1 MKKTMKTK
9 ASMVLALAL
18 ISGMSAS
25 AMAGKCTNATDLS
38 FVSGVGDYK
47 IDLTNMVIR
56 ESYDTSGYE
65 VTFDGITEVKIGTTT
80 LSRENWAW
88 GDSTVK
94 DYGGGNRDV
103 LPHLYLKSLP
113 EFGKHTLHIKA
124 MSSSESPQ
132 DDYDS
137 EQEHTCTMEVTY
149 KEKTAPVFT
158 SIDHSN
164 IYRNQALT
172 VRFAASDGGGDLKK
186 IVIKKGNK
194 EVNKCTNSGTSS
206 LSCNK
211 SYKANTLSFGDHE
224 WVAWATDKYGVL
236 AVKSVRLRVLELNS
250 APTISD
256 ITIKNNNELMPGDDA
271 LVSFSITDP
280 NTLSYNQLNLD
291 TFKINGVSYKD
302 SDYCEVSASSISCD
316 EVPITATPDQG
327 SDQFAVTVSVSD
339 NKDEAVE
346 KTDSVSF
353 NFAPSASLN
362 ALPAAVFK
370 DETVSVTASAS
381 DASGLA
387 QITICLNSKGS
398 SEPSVSACAKQLEQ
412 CNFSN
417 APATGDCAVDFS
429 YNGVNG
435 LANSNQWYVSVQA
448 KDALGLGLNTPVNH
462 LLVFKD
468 RFSFAVSEPPA
479 GSSNPIRVGET
490 VTAKIIVA
498 AFSASSDS
506 ITSLRLASNNVTQS
520 VDVQPQLPI
529 TLPHTDSQNEAEEV
543 TLTWSANRIGEQEIQ
558 LTLTDNT
565 GASIT
570 NKLGNI
576 AVEHIVPPTPSGLI
590 LKSGRVE
597 GGVKLTLEGFTNTKE
612 LEIKAYLNDS
622 RVEYDSETLVVGPN
636 VFKLTYV
643 LNTTPA
649 LHGQEVTFKVT
660 PVNYLP
666 NNPNRVFGD
675 EVIEGPVPIAHP
687 TDEPIPPR
695 FYDYQRQVGG
705 SYTLRWPDNADGVTE
720 YYKVNTWAGLPS
732 DKSRKPNQVSG
743 KLTARQYTVSQPQQG
758 QFTYELIACNNMDAC
773 TAGQQITVTHMAPIL
788 QSVTGAE
795 CPQTECA
802 LHVTGLFL
810 GGTDSRIKVRIR
822 TTGEQAQATR
832 YSVQNNTVT
841 AWFDSKVLTG
851 LAQGGLHVSAT
862 NGVSKGGTY
871 LQSMLIADATGS
883 SGQPDLLANPITI
896 SDNGY
901 MYEGIDNG
909 VQVYSAFN
917 DQWQKGVK
925 LEPQTNNSGRDDIPA
940 RVTASPLVESIA
952 DDDHVYF
959 GSENHQ
965 FYKFRHR
972 PKQRTDSLRKVQDW
986 LFTTKGP
993 IIATAQLDQDGNL
1006 YVGSMDSNLYSLDKQ
1021 TGHVQWQ
1028 YAFPAGINHQ
1038 VDVAASGQIYVK
1050 TADGELHVIDRE
1062 MISANAIKWRDLGV
1076 LHDAFKEQIAQ
1087 WESSRWQPNQEH
1099 TQLVALTKAM
1109 LVLLQRAPS
1118 KDQLSLL
1125 AYLYDNGYSFNEII
1139 SALINANPDL
1149 ANADDVVFINT
1160 LFKYFLGTLTGDEIL
1175 GGGDQAYWVAQLRSG
1190 VTRAEVFITLLE
1202 AGAARSQ
1209 YDNATFN
1216 LLDYFYDY
1224 CRVVNDCHYDYD
1236 SDKDGL
1242 SDQVEIELGTNP
1254 VDAADGISAPS
1265 LTLNNNGG
1273 GTVELT
1279 MSSDSLVEEYELYVS
1294 QHNQDYYRAEVIP
1307 AQSATEG
1314 PVTGDSTSWVN
1325 AYDNGEYRFKVKA
1338 CVRVAL
1344 EGNPRVLHCSNNFS
1358 NEERV
1363 LINDSTQTAPTSIS
1377 LPFVQAQNNAP
1388 SMDVLSTH
1396 ARFTPTMGSFRVTE
1410 SGSAAYNVPIE
1421 LPVGITGVKPS
1432 VSLDYNSQTPRT
1444 SIALGWSLNASSS
1457 VARCRQTLA
1466 QDGQFKGLTL
1476 SDEDRFCLDGQRL
1489 IKLDVD
1495 ESIDGLATI
1504 ATYETEIE
1512 SHQTI
1517 ILTNNPETGLNMF
1530 VVMGKDGSY
1539 KYYGGTENSEVRIV
1553 DSEEQEHVLTWMI
1566 RKVTD
1571 NLQNDE
1577 TSINYTY
1584 AKEASDG
1591 QKLGSNE
1598 KVLST
1603 IEYSGN
1609 TVQFSYSA
1617 TDSYRTSYIDGA
1629 KLTQA
1634 AHLEGIRVT
1643 NHNGFELSDYSLAF
1657 NTENNGLRTLRS
1669 IMQCRNQ
1676 ICKLP
1681 VEFDY
1686 TPFASDIKYKS
1697 YAEVF
1702 APSGDNKLAAMTLI
1716 DAQGDGTAEV
1726 ATLEK
1731 IGDKQY
1737 ELCLWEGNTFEPAS
1751 QVACSKISRYDN
1763 SDVVDM
1769 QAVDANGDGK
1779 QSLWIS
1785 LQDNHNGNHK
1795 TNAYYW
1801 TRASLNLGS
1810 IEWSPLPLSDSYG
1823 PFIKNSRFAD
1833 FNGDGYADLV
1843 FQQKEVRLPGE
1854 SKWHAKFNDKNEIFV
1869 AFYDPVTNEFL
1880 EPRVANSNRPGDYS
1894 QMTQKNTPW
1903 YAMDVNFDGLA
1914 DIVSL
1919 KCPGNNC
1926 DEGEASHIYVNVNQ
1940 GVTGNGSLKMF
1951 DSDPVTNTGANHI
1964 EHLTPADVNGDG
1976 LIDFIYLNTIRY
1988 PNEVKGWRVLLNKSS
2003 ERVSFDFSHID
2014 WSKTVPHREGLISE
2028 KIAPM
2033 VMDVNKDG
2041 QTELY
2046 FPVEHSQ
2053 SNSHS
2058 WVQFVWQVAQE
2069 QFVKTPSYTP
2079 FLTPYMQLDKGD
2091 TAFFSDYNRDGVPD
2105 LMFRTGDKVLVKF
2118 NLDQSPYEGY
2128 LSGITQ
2134 GYGNKTQIDYALMSD
2149 KAVYKPSSSAHGV
2162 PRFAEDKEDNN
2173 TFKSQGLKVTPINGG
2188 SMVLVS
2194 RVETDSPSYTD
2205 DTLTSAVEYSYEG
2218 AQVQFGGRGMLGFK
2232 ALTTVNIKDG
2242 QQFSTTTRYHQA
2254 FPLTGMPART
2264 IKAFNGTVI
2273 SSAVNDYY
2281 LKPNQHNS
2289 GRTYRVYNRLS
2300 KECSSRINMN
2310 TDSTIGSSQCSS
2322 TETEQDE
2329 FGNVTKTV
2337 SQQLVDNRDT
2347 PIVDLYNDAAWH
2359 EIDSLSVTSPLSS
2372 VTTSNNYGA
2381 TDAYKKRGRLVS
2393 STVTHSADDTATH
2406 TLTSDFTYYGASH
2419 ANAYMLESE
2428 TIAKG
2433 KGCEYELTTS
2443 YQYDALGNLLQKSTS
2458 NSGCGDEEKQT
2469 RITETIYDSEGRYA
2483 RYSRQKASKE
2493 ELSEAD
2499 TEADED
2505 DIVWAKGTEVKA
2517 RNVFGQATEV
2527 LSVNGTKITTLY
2539 DVFGSKIGT
2548 YSASGTQSYQYLTAC
2563 QDSDKCVAQVNK
2575 VVNGELVEKQFMDR
2589 VGRVY
2594 KTSTITVLGTWL
2606 NAKVEHDQYGRALM
2620 QQAPGSSEV
2629 TYNYDVFDRVT
2640 STTDNNSK
2648 VTTTYIQ
2655 NDLVSTVELTGAGVS
2670 TGKQTTTTTKNAL
2683 GQIELVT
2690 DAKGNV
2696 LQYTYDSRGNQLT
2709 VDSSADNMILVDN
2722 SYDLLG
2728 RKGSTKD
2735 VDRGDWSYEYNAF
2748 GELIKQTD
2756 ARGVATHIEYDLL
2769 GRKVRQWHTQPDST
2783 SANSTHIEQT
2793 DIVYEGESQW
2803 HFGTL
2808 AENVHQLQSAT
2819 QGDNWAQYYYYD
2831 TFGRAAATLTAL
2843 ETQHCTEG
2851 VAFNMRLNDLRIKQG
2866 YNDPDTPSPDLSNP
2880 LSSKCVIQQ
2889 IAYDEFGRVSYQF
2902 DDYRRMENG
2911 EYIDARGVKNTYQ
2924 HGLIAQKH
2932 EAREG
2937 QYAQQYY
2944 EVQSLNARG
2953 QVTQYKKGNAIM
2965 AVSYDDAGMVKTIES
2980 TNYRHIQADSY
2991 SFDGLGNLLSRAQI
3005 ALPEQNYEYDLL
3017 NRVTHIENKELFRY
3031 DASGN
3036 LRSKANFRSSDL
3048 NGSCTVINEKWSQ
3061 YYGQG
3066 EAPRHAITSRSYNSG
3081 DVDSSCSS
3089 TPVIFPPPIDPILP
3103 PGDQL
3108 FSADIGLQS
3117 ASADTDRTVTERFAY
3132 DKNGNQTKLYIDG
3145 ADYRS
3150 IEYTA
3155 RNKAANIT
3163 VDGKVV
3169 RFNYDANNRRY
3180 KRVDENQ
3187 TVYYVGALELTVS
3200 SKESGDNTPFIKRY
3214 IGNDAQQKYF
3224 MNGNGAI
3231 QWMFTDHQGSV
3242 IAIANRNYE
3251 LLARYSYD
3259 VFGAQKYEGPQN
3271 LVDAQNFSTAQRI
3284 FDMVSDNFRG
3294 YTGHEPV
3301 KIGNDNRIIHMNG
3314 RIYDSSTGR
3323 FMQADP
3329 VVQAPT
3335 NLQNYNAFSYVLNNP
3350 LSYTD
3355 PSGYLIEFS
3364 KPFKKVLRN
3373 VIRASTKIFGA
3384 TLTNIVG
3391 NIVFYKFA
3399 GPAGSAYWSYN
3410 FTRAMGGSSSQA
3422 FKAGA
3427 IAAVSAEAFKQIG
3440 DAFDGTGGAFWKTGG
3455 VGHVATHA
3463 VTGGI
3468 ISELQGGKFGHGFW
3482 SAGFTK
3488 GLDIN
3493 GIVGIDQGVEWDA
3506 ARIAV
3511 AAIVGGTISEITG
3524 GKFSNG
3530 ATTAAFGQAFNG
3542 NRRARR
3548 EYNQFQ
3554 RFINARVNQLT
3565 NQIKQLDPHF
3575 TMARGRGPL
3584 TMQNI
3589 RLLEQHLTGLKG
3601 APPLNLTPLGGG
3613 PLAAYRAARRSLN
3626 IPMNMR
3632 PTSTLPNIDRSGRTQ
3647 PGFVEIFRMPNGQ
3660 GGFRDLFIRYD
3671 SAGHF
3676 HGPGN
3681 IQNQGPHFNTGQLVN
3696 GRQINDGG
3704 HYGH

>member
-1 MKKTMKTK
+1 MKKTIVTK
-9 ASMVLALAL
+9 AATLLAFAL
-18 ISGMSAS
+18 MSGMSAS
-25 AMAGKCTNATDLS
+25 AMAGKCTDATDLS
-38 FVSGVGDYK
+38 FLSDSGEYK
-47 IDLTNMVIR
+47 IDLTKMEGAEYSSSEVDR
-56 ESYDTSGYE
+56 E
-65 VTFDGITEVKIGTTT
+65 FDSIGFIKIGGTEY
-80 LSRENWAW
+80 SSSNWTGGATYT
-88 GDSTVK
+88 SYETHIPYVK
-94 DYGGGNRDV
+94 LKK
-103 LPHLYLKSLP
+103 LPG
-113 EFGKHTLHIKA
+113 FGKHTLTVEVIT
-124 MSSSESPQ
+124 MSESGCREECHKS
-132 DDYDS
+132 YH
-137 EQEHTCTMEVTY
+137 EKTCTMDVTY
-149 KEKTAPVFT
+149 KKKTTPSF
-158 SIDHSN
+158 SNIDHGN
-164 IYRNQALT
+164 IDRNQPVT
-172 VRFAASDGGGDLKK
+172 VRFTANDDGGDLKQ
-186 IVIKKGNK
+186 IVIKKDDTPVK
-194 EVNKCTNSGTSS
+194 TCTNAGASK
-206 LSCNK
+206 LSCNIE
-211 SYKANTLSFGDHE
+211 YNANTFSLGYHS
-224 WVAWATDKYGVL
+224 WTATATDSDDISNSKTVSFY
-236 AVKSVRLRVLELNS
+236 VLEPNI
-250 APTISD
+250 APTISN
-256 ITIKNNNELMPGDDA
+256 ITIKNNNVLMPGDDA
-271 LVSFSITDP
+271 LVSFTIKDA
-280 NTLSYNQLNLD
+280 NTQSYNKLDLD
-291 TFKINGVSYKD
+291 TFTINAVQYKD
-302 SDYCEVSASSISCD
+302 SSHCTSSTSEITCTD
-316 EVPITATPDQG
+316 VPIAATPGQG
-327 SDQFAVTVSVSD
+327 SNEFPIVVSVSD
-339 NKDEAVE
+339 QQGASASKQAA
-346 KTDSVSF
+346 VSF
-353 NFAPSASLN
+353 NYAPSASLN
-362 ALPAAVFK
+362 ALPDSVTK
-370 DETVSVTASAS
+370 DETIEVTATAR
-381 DASGLA
+381 DASGVK
-387 QITICLNSKGS
+387 QVKICLNSKGQ
-398 SEPSVSACAKQLEQ
+398 SEPSVTACAKLLKQ
-412 CNFSN
+412 CDFANKPGSAECKTNFSYYN
-417 APATGDCAVDFS
+417 AGGHVLT
-429 YNGVNG
+429 
-435 LANSNQWYVSVQA
+435 NSNEWYVSVHA
-448 KDALGLGLNTPVNH
+448 KDAHDVGLSTPTNH

-468 RFSFAVSEPPA
+468 RFSFAVAKAPSA
-479 GSSNPIRVGET
+479 SSNPVRVGDT
-490 VTAKIIVA
+490 VTAKVKVA
-498 AFSASSDS
+498 AFSPDS
-506 ITSLRLASNNVTQS
+506 NELTGLRLTSNNVTQS
-520 VDVQPQLPI
+520 VTANPALRI
-529 TLPHTDSQNEAEEV
+529 TLPQATIPSEAQEV
-543 TLTWSANRIGEQEIQ
+543 TLSWQANTVGEQEIQ

-565 GASIT
+565 GESVT
-570 NKLGNI
+570 KKLGNI
-576 AVEHIVPPTPSGLI
+576 AVEHEIPARPTGLK
-590 LKSGRVE
+590 LSSTRVE
-597 GGVKLTLEGFTNTKE
+597 GGEQLTMEGFDATKQLIVKVYLDEEETPEGEDPKKILKDETTLNVSGNFE
-612 LEIKAYLNDS
+612 LSYTFL
-622 RVEYDSETLVVGPN
+622 
-636 VFKLTYV
+636 
-643 LNTTPA
+643 TTPA
-649 LHGQEVTFKVT
+649 LHGKQLTFKVT
-660 PVNYLP
+660 PVNFSP
-666 NNPNRVFGD
+666 NNPNRVYGD
-675 EVIEGPVPIAHP
+675 EVTEERPIFHPTPVPVA
-687 TDEPIPPR
+687 PR
-695 FYDYQRQVGG
+695 FNDHTRQVDGR
-705 SYTLRWPDNADGVTE
+705 YTLSWPDNADGVTD
-720 YYKVNTWAGLPS
+720 YYQLNSWPGLPS
-732 DKSRKPNQVSG
+732 DKHHTPNQLSA
-743 KLTARQYTVSQPQQG
+743 KITSNQYTVVYLNQG
-758 QFTYELIACNNMDAC
+758 HFTHELIACNNMDRC
-773 TAGQQITVTHMAPIL
+773 TAGQQITIAHMPPIL
-788 QSVTGAE
+788 QSATVSACSETQ
-795 CPQTECA
+795 CDFT
-802 LHVTGLFL
+802 VTGLFL
-810 GGTDSRIKVRIR
+810 GGAESRIKVRNR
-822 TTGEQAQATR
+822 ATGEVFSA
-832 YSVQNNTVT
+832 YSYRVIDDNTIT
-841 AWFDSKVLTG
+841 AKIDKKVEEGFLK
-851 LAQGGLHVSAT
+851 GGLHVTAT
-862 NGVSKGGTY
+862 NGVWKDGK
-871 LQSMLIADATGS
+871 LVQSTLMVDSTGS
-883 SGQPDLLANPITI
+883 SGQPDLLEGQMAM

-901 MYEGIDNG
+901 LYIGEDTGLAG
-909 VQVYSAFN
+909 YSAFHN
-917 DQWQKGVK
+917 EFKK
-925 LEPQTNNSGRDDIPA
+925 LWVYEPQTKNSGRDDIPA
-940 RVTASPLVESIA
+940 KVTARPLVESVA
-952 DDDHVYF
+952 DDDHIYF

-965 FYKFRHR
+965 FYKLRHR
-972 PKQRTDSLRKVQDW
+972 PKQSSGSLRKVQDW
-986 LFTTKGP
+986 LFTSKGP
-993 IIATAQLDQDGNL
+993 IIAPAQLDQDGNL

-1021 TGHVQWQ
+1021 TGQVQWQ
-1028 YAFPAGINHQ
+1028 YEFPAGINHQ
-1038 VDVAASGQIYVK
+1038 VDVAASGQLYVK
-1050 TADGELHVIDRE
+1050 TADGELHVIDRT

-1076 LHDAFKEQIAQ
+1076 LYDAFKEQIAQ

-1139 SALINANPDL
+1139 SALINANPEL
-1149 ANADDVVFINT
+1149 ANADDAVFINT
-1160 LFKYFLGTLTGDEIL
+1160 LFKYFLGTVTGDEIL

-1190 VTRAEVFITLLE
+1190 VTRADVFIALLE

-1216 LLDYFYDY
+1216 LLDYFYNY
-1224 CRVVNDCHYDYD
+1224 CRVVNDCNYDYD

-1242 SDQVEIELGTNP
+1242 SDEVEIELGTNP
-1254 VDAADGISAPS
+1254 VDAADGLSAPS
-1265 LTLNNNGG
+1265 LTLSNKGG

-1294 QHNQDYYRAEVIP
+1294 QHNQDYYRAEVIA
-1307 AQSATEG
+1307 AQTATDG

-1363 LINDSTQTAPTSIS
+1363 LINDSTQTAPPSIS

-1388 SMDVLSTH
+1388 SMDVLLTH

-1421 LPVGITGVKPS
+1421 LPVGITGVQPS
-1432 VSLDYNSQTPRT
+1432 VSLDYNSQTSRT
-1444 SIALGWSLNASSS
+1444 SIALGWSLSATSS
-1457 VARCRQTLA
+1457 VTRCRQTLA

-1476 SDEDRFCLDGQRL
+1476 SDDDRYCLDGQRL

-1495 ESIDGLATI
+1495 ESIDGLSTI

-1517 ILTNNPETGLNMF
+1517 VLANNPETGLDMF

-1577 TSINYTY
+1577 TSIYYTY
-1584 AKEASDG
+1584 TKEASDG
-1591 QKLGSNE
+1591 QPLGSNE

-1609 TVQFSYSA
+1609 TVQFTYSV
-1617 TDSYRTSYIDGA
+1617 TETYRSSHIDGA
-1629 KLTQA
+1629 KLTQV

-1643 NHNGFELSDYSLAF
+1643 NHHGFELSDYSLAF
-1657 NTENNGLRTLRS
+1657 ATENNGVRTLKS
-1669 IMQCRNQ
+1669 IKQCRNQ
-1676 ICKLP
+1676 ICKRP
-1681 VEFDY
+1681 IEFDY

-1702 APSGDNKLAAMTLI
+1702 APSEDNKLAAMTMI

-1763 SDVVDM
+1763 SDTVDM

-1795 TNAYYW
+1795 TNTYYW

-1823 PFIKNSRFAD
+1823 PFIKSSRFAD

-1843 FQQKEVRLPGE
+1843 FQQKEARLPGD
-1854 SKWHAKFNDKNEIFV
+1854 SKWHPKFNDKNEIFV

-1919 KCPGNNC
+1919 RCPDNNC
-1926 DEGEASHIYVNVNQ
+1926 GDDKASYVYVNINQ
-1940 GVTGNGSLKMF
+1940 GLTSSGYLRYF
-1951 DSDPVTNTGANHI
+1951 DSNSITKYPAKNI
-1964 EHLTPADVNGDG
+1964 ELLTPADVNGDG
-1976 LIDFIYLNTIRY
+1976 LIDFIYLKTANY
-1988 PNEVKGWRVLLNKSS
+1988 NDAVKDWRVVLNQSS
-2003 ERVSFDFSHID
+2003 ERILFEDMHLD
-2014 WSKTVPHREGLISE
+2014 WSKTVPHREGLISD

-2053 SNSHS
+2053 SSSHS

-2069 QFVKTPSYTP
+2069 EFVKTPNYTP

-2091 TAFFSDYNRDGVPD
+2091 IAFFSDYDRNGVPD

-2134 GYGNKTQIDYALMSD
+2134 GYGNKTQIHYALMSD
-2149 KAVYKPSSSAHGV
+2149 EAVYKPSSSAHGV
-2162 PRFAEDKEDNN
+2162 PRFAEDQKDSS
-2173 TFKSQGLKVTPINGG
+2173 TFKAQGLKVTPINGG
-2188 SMVLVS
+2188 PMVLVS
-2194 RVETDSPSYTD
+2194 RVETDSPSSSD
-2205 DTLTSAVEYSYEG
+2205 DTLISAVEYSYEG

-2289 GRTYRVYNRLS
+2289 GRTYQVYNRLS
-2300 KECSSRINMN
+2300 KECTSRINMN
-2310 TDSTIGSSQCSS
+2310 ADSTIGSSQCSS
-2322 TETEQDE
+2322 TETVQDVY
-2329 FGNVTKTV
+2329 GNVTQTIAK
-2337 SQQLVDNRDT
+2337 QLADNRST
-2347 PIVDLYNDAAWH
+2347 PIVDFSNDQAWRS
-2359 EIDSLSVTSPLSS
+2359 IDSLSVANPLSS

-2381 TDAYKKRGRLVS
+2381 TDSYKKLGRLVS
-2393 STVTHSADDTATH
+2393 STVTHSAIDKAAH
-2406 TLTSDFTYYGASH
+2406 TLTSDFTYYDASH

-2433 KGCEYELTTS
+2433 KGCQYELTTS
-2443 YQYDALGNLLQKSTS
+2443 YQYDALGNLKQKSTS
-2458 NSGCGDEEKQT
+2458 NSACGSDDKQT
-2469 RITETIYDSEGRYA
+2469 RITETIYDSEKRYPL
-2483 RYSRQKASKE
+2483 YSRQKANKQEPSTAGNV
-2493 ELSEAD
+2493 L
-2499 TEADED
+2499 
-2505 DIVWAKGTEVKA
+2505 WAKSSQVEARNAFGLPTEV
-2517 RNVFGQATEV
+2517 RT
-2527 LSVNGTKITTLY
+2527 VNGTRVTTLY

-2548 YSASGTQSYQYLTAC
+2548 YSASGAQSYQYLTAC

-2575 VVNGELVEKQFMDR
+2575 LVNGELVEKQFMDR
-2589 VGRVY
+2589 MGRVY

-2629 TYNYDVFDRVT
+2629 TYSYDAFDRVT
-2640 STTDNNSK
+2640 STTDNNSQ
-2648 VTTTYIQ
+2648 VITTYIQ

-2683 GQIELVT
+2683 GQIESVT
-2690 DAKGNV
+2690 DANGKV
-2696 LQYTYDSRGNQLT
+2696 LEYTYDSRGNQLT
-2709 VDSSADNMILVDN
+2709 VDSSADNMILIDN

-2728 RKGSTKD
+2728 RKETTKD

-2756 ARGVATHIEYDLL
+2756 ARGVATHIKYDLL

-2793 DIVYEGESQW
+2793 NIVYEGESQW

-2843 ETQHCTEG
+2843 ETQQCTEG
-2851 VAFNMRLNDLRIKQG
+2851 VVFNTRLNDLRIKQG
-2866 YNDPDTPSPDLSNP
+2866 YNDPDTPSRDLSDP

-2889 IAYDEFGRVSYQF
+2889 MAYDEFGRVSYQF

-2911 EYIDARGVKNTYQ
+2911 EYIDARGVINTYQ

-2944 EVQSLNARG
+2944 EVQSLNDRG

-2965 AVSYDDAGMVKTIES
+2965 AVSYDDAGMVKTIAS
-2980 TNYRHIQADSY
+2980 TNYSHIQADSY

-3005 ALPEQNYEYDLL
+3005 ALPEQNYKYDLL
-3017 NRVTHIENKELFRY
+3017 NRVTHVENKELFRY

-3036 LRSKANFRSSDL
+3036 LRFKASFSKSEDFS
-3048 NGSCTVINEKWSQ
+3048 GKCTSVSGKWSQ

-3066 EAPRHAITSRSYNSG
+3066 EAPRHAITSRSYNTG
-3081 DVDSSCSS
+3081 DVDNSCSS
-3089 TPVIFPPPIDPILP
+3089 EPVILPPPIDPILP

-3108 FSADIGLQS
+3108 FSADIGVQS

-3145 ADYRS
+3145 TDYRS

-3155 RNKAANIT
+3155 RNKAASIT

-3169 RFNYDANNRRY
+3169 RFNYDVNNRRY

-3224 MNGNGAI
+3224 MNGNSAI

-3242 IAIANRNYE
+3242 IAVANRNYE

-3259 VFGAQKYEGPQN
+3259 VFGVQKYEGPQN
-3271 LVDAQNFSTAQRI
+3271 LVDTLNFSTAQRI
-3284 FDMVSDNFRG
+3284 FDMVSDNFRS
-3294 YTGHEPV
+3294 YTGHEP
-3301 KIGNDNRIIHMNG
+3301 ITLGGDNRIIHMNG
-3314 RIYDSSTGR
+3314 RVYDADTGR

-3329 VVQAPT
+3329 FVQAPN
-3335 NLQNYNAFSYVLNNP
+3335 NLQNYNAYSYVLNNP

-3355 PSGYLIEFS
+3355 PSGYL
-3364 KPFKKVLRN
+3364 FKKLLKGAMKATGTWQMLRAIGKVPWLN
-3373 VIRASTKIFGA
+3373 TMITVALNFVPGCQAWCSAAYSAASTFAITGSLNKG
-3384 TLTNIVG
+3384 LT
-3391 NIVFYKFA
+3391 A
-3399 GPAGSAYWSYN
+3399 GLTAA
-3410 FTRAMGGSSSQA
+3410 AMPGGGS
-3422 FKAGA
+3422 AGA
-3427 IAAVSAEAFKQIG
+3427 ILASAAI
-3440 DAFDGTGGAFWKTGG
+3440 GG
-3455 VGHVATHA
+3455 VSSKLM
-3463 VTGGI
+3463 GGN
-3468 ISELQGGKFGHGFW
+3468 FGHGFFA
-3482 SAGFTK
+3482 AGLGALT
-3488 GLDIN
+3488 G
-3493 GIVGIDQGVEWDA
+3493 GIGRGISNPIGQVVIG
-3506 ARIAV
+3506 
-3511 AAIVGGTISEITG
+3511 AIVGGTVSKVTG
-3524 GKFSNG
+3524 GKFANG
-3530 ATTAAFGQAFNG
+3530 AFSAAFVAAMRADWGDVYKNGSSSVKGKPTAPQLERAKSALNESKEKINEFRQSLTDKSGDYKKIRRLYGFSEDGQFEATRSFLIDKSTEAISSIDNYLNNTELLLSISG
-3542 NRRARR
+3542 ADGV
-3548 EYNQFQ
+3548 YNQIDGTLGLNFGSKGD
-3554 RFINARVNQLT
+3554 LT
-3565 NQIKQLDPHF
+3565 STTVHEVGHSVGLVHPKGAYHSI
-3575 TMARGRGPL
+3575 G
-3584 TMQNI
+3584 NI
-3589 RLLEQHLTGLKG
+3589 RTLSDNAFYGSMLRSSEHISLQQ
-3601 APPLNLTPLGGG
+3601 N
-3613 PLAAYRAARRSLN
+3613 AYAFEYAV
-3626 IPMNMR
+3626 M
-3632 PTSTLPNIDRSGRTQ
+3632 G
-3647 PGFVEIFRMPNGQ
+3647 IFE
-3660 GGFRDLFIRYD
+3660 
-3671 SAGHF
+3671 
-3676 HGPGN
+3676 
-3681 IQNQGPHFNTGQLVN
+3681 
-3696 GRQINDGG
+3696 
-3704 HYGH
+3704 

>member
-1 MKKTMKTK
+1 M
-9 ASMVLALAL
+9 
-18 ISGMSAS
+18 
-25 AMAGKCTNATDLS
+25 
-38 FVSGVGDYK
+38 
-47 IDLTNMVIR
+47 
-56 ESYDTSGYE
+56 
-65 VTFDGITEVKIGTTT
+65 
-80 LSRENWAW
+80 
-88 GDSTVK
+88 
-94 DYGGGNRDV
+94 
-103 LPHLYLKSLP
+103 
-113 EFGKHTLHIKA
+113 
-124 MSSSESPQ
+124 
-132 DDYDS
+132 
-137 EQEHTCTMEVTY
+137 
-149 KEKTAPVFT
+149 
-158 SIDHSN
+158 
-164 IYRNQALT
+164 
-172 VRFAASDGGGDLKK
+172 
-186 IVIKKGNK
+186 
-194 EVNKCTNSGTSS
+194 
-206 LSCNK
+206 
-211 SYKANTLSFGDHE
+211 
-224 WVAWATDKYGVL
+224 
-236 AVKSVRLRVLELNS
+236 
-250 APTISD
+250 
-256 ITIKNNNELMPGDDA
+256 
-271 LVSFSITDP
+271 
-280 NTLSYNQLNLD
+280 
-291 TFKINGVSYKD
+291 
-302 SDYCEVSASSISCD
+302 
-316 EVPITATPDQG
+316 
-327 SDQFAVTVSVSD
+327 
-339 NKDEAVE
+339 
-346 KTDSVSF
+346 SF
-353 NFAPSASLN
+353 NYAPEVSLN
-362 ALPAAVFK
+362 ALPDSVTK
-370 DETVSVTASAS
+370 DETIEVTATAR
-381 DASGLA
+381 DVSGVK
-387 QITICLNSKGS
+387 QVKICLNSKGQ
-398 SEPSVSACAKQLEQ
+398 SEPSVTSCAKLLKQ
-412 CNFSN
+412 CDFSNKPGSAECKTNFSYYN
-417 APATGDCAVDFS
+417 AGGHVLT
-429 YNGVNG
+429 
-435 LANSNQWYVSVQA
+435 NSTEWYVSVHA
-448 KDALGLGLNTPVNH
+448 KDAHDVGLSTPTNH

-468 RFSFAVSEPPA
+468 RFSFAVAKAPSA
-479 GSSNPIRVGET
+479 SSNPVRVGET
-490 VTAKIIVA
+490 VTAKVKVA
-498 AFSASSDS
+498 AFSPDS
-506 ITSLRLASNNVTQS
+506 NKLTGLSLTSNNVTQS
-520 VDVQPQLPI
+520 VTVSPALQI
-529 TLPHTDSQNEAEEV
+529 TLPQATIASEAQEV
-543 TLTWSANRIGEQEIQ
+543 TLSWQANTVGEQEIQ

-565 GASIT
+565 GESVT
-570 NKLGNI
+570 KKLGNI
-576 AVEHIVPPTPSGLI
+576 AVEHEIPTKPTGLT
-590 LKSGRVE
+590 LSSERVE
-597 GGVKLTLEGFTNTKE
+597 GGEQLIMKGFEATKQLIVKVYLDNKE
-612 LEIKAYLNDS
+612 APED
-622 RVEYDSETLVVGPN
+622 EETLN
-636 VFKLTYV
+636 VSGNIDLSYTFL
-643 LNTTPA
+643 TTPA
-649 LHGQEVTFKVT
+649 LHGKQLTFTVT
-660 PVNYLP
+660 PVNFYP
-666 NNPNRVFGD
+666 NNPNRVYGD
-675 EVIEGPVPIAHP
+675 EVTEVRTIVHRIPDPV
-687 TDEPIPPR
+687 PPR
-695 FYDYQRQVGG
+695 FNDHKRQVDGR
-705 SYTLRWPDNADGVTE
+705 YTLSWLDNADGVTD
-720 YYKVNTWAGLPS
+720 YYLLNSWRGLPS
-732 DKSRKPNQVSG
+732 DKHSVPNQLSA
-743 KLTARQYTVSQPQQG
+743 KITSKQYTVVHLNQG
-758 QFTYELIACNNMDAC
+758 QFTHELIACNNMDGC
-773 TAGQQITVTHMAPIL
+773 TAGQQITIAHMPPIL
-788 QSVTGAE
+788 QSATVSACSETQ
-795 CPQTECA
+795 CDFT
-802 LHVTGLFL
+802 VTGLFL
-810 GGTDSRIKVRIR
+810 GGDESRIKARNR
-822 TTGEQAQATR
+822 ATGEVFSA
-832 YSVQNNTVT
+832 YSYRVIDDNTITVKI
-841 AWFDSKVLTG
+841 DKKVEEAFLK
-851 LAQGGLHVSAT
+851 GGLHVTAT
-862 NGVSKGGTY
+862 NGIWNDGK
-871 LQSMLIADATGS
+871 LMQSSLMVDSTGS
-883 SGQPDLLANPITI
+883 SGQPDLLDGQMAM

-901 MYEGIDNG
+901 LYVG
-909 VQVYSAFN
+909 VDTGLAGYSAFN
-917 DQWQKGVK
+917 KEFIK
-925 LEPQTNNSGRDDIPA
+925 LWVFAPETNNSGRDDIPA
-940 RVTASPLVESIA
+940 KVIARPLVESVA
-952 DDDHVYF
+952 DDDHIYF

-965 FYKFRHR
+965 FYKLRHR
-972 PKQRTDSLRKVQDW
+972 PKQSSESLRTVQDW
-986 LFTTKGP
+986 LFTSKGP
-993 IIATAQLDQDGNL
+993 IIAPAQLDQDGNL

-1021 TGHVQWQ
+1021 TGQVQWQ
-1028 YAFPAGINHQ
+1028 YQFPAGINHQ

-1050 TADGELHVIDRE
+1050 TADGELHVIDRT

-1160 LFKYFLGTLTGDEIL
+1160 LFQYFLGTLTGDEIL

-1190 VTRAEVFITLLE
+1190 VTRAEVFIALLE

-1421 LPVGITGVKPS
+1421 LPAGITGVKPS

-1476 SDEDRFCLDGQRL
+1476 SDDDRFCLDGQRL

-1495 ESIDGLATI
+1495 ESIDGLSTI

-1517 ILTNNPETGLNMF
+1517 ILTNNPETGLDMF

-1566 RKVTD
+1566 QKVTD

-1609 TVQFSYSA
+1609 TVQFTYSA

-1669 IMQCRNQ
+1669 IKQCRNQ

-1686 TPFASDIKYKS
+1686 KPFASDIKYKS
-1697 YAEVF
+1697 YTEVF

-1716 DAQGDGTAEV
+1716 DSQGDGTAEV

-1731 IGDKQY
+1731 IGDKRY

-1751 QVACSKISRYDN
+1751 QVACSELSRYDN
-1763 SDVVDM
+1763 SDTVDM

-1785 LQDNHNGNHK
+1785 LQDKHNGDHK
-1795 TNAYYW
+1795 INRYYW
-1801 TRASLNLGS
+1801 KRAYLDMGS
-1810 IEWSPLPLSDSYG
+1810 IAWSPLPLSDSYG
-1823 PFIKNSRFAD
+1823 PFIKSSRFAD

-1843 FQQKEVRLPGE
+1843 FQQKEARLPGD

-1919 KCPGNNC
+1919 RCPDNNC
-1926 DEGEASHIYVNVNQ
+1926 GDDKASYVYVNINQ
-1940 GVTGNGSLKMF
+1940 GLTSSGYLKYF
-1951 DSDPVTNTGANHI
+1951 DSNSITKYPAKNI
-1964 EHLTPADVNGDG
+1964 ELLTPADVNGDG
-1976 LIDFIYLNTIRY
+1976 LIDFIYLKTANY
-1988 PNEVKGWRVLLNKSS
+1988 NDAVKDWRIVLNQSS
-2003 ERVSFDFSHID
+2003 ERILFEDMHLD
-2014 WSKTVPHREGLISE
+2014 WSKMVPHREGLISD

-2046 FPVEHSQ
+2046 FPVEHGQ
-2053 SNSHS
+2053 SSSLS

-2134 GYGNKTQIDYALMSD
+2134 GYRNKTQIDYALMSD
-2149 KAVYKPSSSAHGV
+2149 ETVYKPSSSAHGV
-2162 PRFAEDKEDNN
+2162 PRFAEDKKDNS
-2173 TFKSQGLKVTPINGG
+2173 TFKAQGLKVTPINGG
-2188 SMVLVS
+2188 PMVLVS

-2205 DTLTSAVEYSYEG
+2205 DTLISAVEYSYEG

-2232 ALTTVNIKDG
+2232 ALTTINVKDG

-2289 GRTYRVYNRLS
+2289 GRTYQVYNQLS
-2300 KECSSRINMN
+2300 KECTSRINMN
-2310 TDSTIGSSQCSS
+2310 AGSTIGSSQCSS

-2337 SQQLVDNRDT
+2337 SQQLADNRVT
-2347 PIVDLYNDAAWH
+2347 PIVDYYNDSAWDK
-2359 EIDSLSVTSPLSS
+2359 IDSLSVTSPLSS

-2381 TDAYKKRGRLVS
+2381 TDNYKKRGRLVS
-2393 STVTHSADDTATH
+2393 STVTHSAIDKADH

-2458 NSGCGDEEKQT
+2458 NSGCVDEEKQT
-2469 RITETIYDSEGRYA
+2469 RVTETIYDSEGRYA

-2548 YSASGTQSYQYLTAC
+2548 YSASGAQSYQYLTAC

-2594 KTSTITVLGTWL
+2594 KTSSITVLGTWL

-2670 TGKQTTTTTKNAL
+2670 TGKQTTSTTKNAL
-2683 GQIELVT
+2683 GQIESVT

-2709 VDSSADNMILVDN
+2709 VDSSADNMILIDN

-2728 RKGSTKD
+2728 RKETTKD

-2769 GRKVRQWHTQPDST
+2769 GRKVRQWHTQPGST

-2843 ETQHCTEG
+2843 ETQQCTEG
-2851 VAFNMRLNDLRIKQG
+2851 VVFNTRLNDLRIKQG

-2965 AVSYDDAGMVKTIES
+2965 AVSYDDAGMVKTIAS
-2980 TNYRHIQADSY
+2980 TNYSHIQADSY

-3005 ALPEQNYEYDLL
+3005 ALPEQNYKYDLL
-3017 NRVTHIENKELFRY
+3017 NRVTHVENKELFRY

-3036 LRSKANFRSSDL
+3036 LRYKANLTTSSL
-3048 NGSCTVINEKWSQ
+3048 PTGKCTQIDKQWTQ
-3061 YYGQG
+3061 DYGQG
-3066 EAPRHAITSRSYNSG
+3066 EAPRHAITSRSYNTG
-3081 DVDSSCSS
+3081 DIDNSCSS
-3089 TPVIFPPPIDPILP
+3089 APVILPPPIDPILP

-3108 FSADIGLQS
+3108 FSADIGVQS

-3145 ADYRS
+3145 TDYRS

-3271 LVDAQNFSTAQRI
+3271 QVDAQNFSTAQRI

-3329 VVQAPT
+3329 FVQAPN
-3335 NLQNYNAFSYVLNNP
+3335 NLQNYNAYSYVLNNP

-3355 PSGYLIEFS
+3355 PSGYLIAFT

-3427 IAAVSAEAFKQIG
+3427 IAAVSAEAFNQIG

-3468 ISELQGGKFGHGFW
+3468 ISVLRGGKFGHGFW
-3482 SAGFTK
+3482 SAGLTK
-3488 GLDIN
+3488 GLNIN
-3493 GIVGIDQGVEWDA
+3493 GLISTPGTEYDI
-3506 ARIAV
+3506 ARIAI
-3511 AAIVGGTISEITG
+3511 AAIVGGTVSKVTG

-3530 ATTAAFGQAFNG
+3530 ATTAAFAQAFNANSHIKGGRNNPMGFKTEGAIPKRMPDG
-3542 NRRARR
+3542 NYYWVDKETYFKNFGSDYLANQTGEDNMSDYNETTNR
-3548 EYNQFQ
+3548 EAKIFLGTASV
-3554 RFINARVNQLT
+3554 IT
-3565 NQIKQLDPHF
+3565 SPI
-3575 TMARGRGPL
+3575 
-3584 TMQNI
+3584 
-3589 RLLEQHLTGLKG
+3589 
-3601 APPLNLTPLGGG
+3601 PPLSIAFGTASAYFGYRESDNLEEFSGPYTDAVIYGVGSAIPALNVPMTVLG
-3613 PLAAYRAARRSLN
+3613 Y
-3626 IPMNMR
+3626 
-3632 PTSTLPNIDRSGRTQ
+3632 TSTLIQAT
-3647 PGFVEIFRMPNGQ
+3647 
-3660 GGFRDLFIRYD
+3660 DLAKYSTCSIPYEC
-3671 SAGHF
+3671 
-3676 HGPGN
+3676 
-3681 IQNQGPHFNTGQLVN
+3681 
-3696 GRQINDGG
+3696 
-3704 HYGH
+3704 